1 MRPLLQWCIACVFL
15 WSVTFG
21 ADPNSSGRLV
31 TGCVDRS
38 IHSEFCNSVVR
49 FQAKTGPAL
58 PRTTLT
64 TEQKAVESSL
74 GEYSQIQPAQIEGSR
89 ASVLVQRK
97 SGEFAVAYLEKQNGK
112 WSIISVSEPSPA
124 RP

>member
-1 MRPLLQWCIACVFL
+1 MRSLLQWLTGCLFFCCMV
-15 WSVTFG
+15 FG
-21 ADPNSSGRLV
+21 ADPSSSGRFV

-38 IHSEFCNSVVR
+38 IPSEFCNSVVR
-49 FQAKTGPAL
+49 FQAKGGPVL
-58 PRTTLT
+58 PRTTVT

-74 GEYSQIQPAQIEGSR
+74 GEYSLIQPAQIEGSR

-112 WSIISVSEPSPA
+112 WSIISIAEPSPA